1 MGTTEKMVF
10 AATTNMS
17 GWDGAFDGPLG
28 HLIGGALT
36 AGMHLT
42 NGLDYLQ
49 CQAHPGK
56 YYNSDCSAARV
67 YYGKYAGHYD
77 YGRTPAQQSP
87 PLKEV
92 TINGVKQLTTM

>member
-28 HLIGGALT
+28 HIIGGALT
-36 AGMHLT
+36 AGMKLT
-42 NGLDYLQ
+42 NGLAYLQ
-49 CQAHPGK
+49 CQAHPGN
-56 YYNSDCSAARV
+56 YYNSDCPAARV

-77 YGRTPAQQSP
+77 YGKTPAQQSP

-92 TINGVKQLTTM
+92 TIKGVKQLTTM